1 MADLPASW
9 ERDFAA
15 YVDGRGGAL
24 RTTAYLLCGNWHGA
38 EDLTQPTLTKLYLAW
53 RRIDRT
59 GSVDA
64 YARRVLLRTYLDE
77 RRRPWRRE
85 RPAAVPPDSA
95 TPDDAPRVV
104 DERLELEAA
113 LRRLPRTQ
121 RAAVV
126 LRYWCDLDIRET
138 AAALGVSEGTV
149 KSASSRGL
157 AALREV
163 LQGSRPQPAP
173 TPEVTS

>member
-1 MADLPASW
+1 MTDW
-9 ERDFAA
+9 ELDFAA
-15 YVDGRGGAL
+15 YVDGRGSAL
-24 RTTAYLLCGNWHGA
+24 RGTAYLLCGDWHTA
-38 EDLTQPTLTKLYLAW
+38 EDLTQAALIKLYLAW
-53 RRIDRT
+53 RRIDRA

-64 YARRVLLRTYLDE
+64 YARRVLLRTFLDE

-85 RPAAVPPDSA
+85 RAAAEPPDRA
-95 TPDDAPRVV
+95 ALADAPRGV
-104 DERLELEAA
+104 DERLALRAA
-113 LRRLPRTQ
+113 LHRLPPTQ

-163 LQGSRPQPAP
+163 LQGSRPQSAP
-173 TPEVTS
+173 TREVTS

>member
-1 MADLPASW
+1 MTDQPAPW

-24 RTTAYLLCGNWHGA
+24 RTTAYLLCGDWHAA
-38 EDLTQPTLTKLYLAW
+38 EDLTQATLTKLYLAW

-85 RPAAVPPDSA
+85 RPAADPPDR
-95 TPDDAPRVV
+95 TERVDAPRAV
-104 DERLELEAA
+104 DERLALEAA

-173 TPEVTS
+173 TREVTP